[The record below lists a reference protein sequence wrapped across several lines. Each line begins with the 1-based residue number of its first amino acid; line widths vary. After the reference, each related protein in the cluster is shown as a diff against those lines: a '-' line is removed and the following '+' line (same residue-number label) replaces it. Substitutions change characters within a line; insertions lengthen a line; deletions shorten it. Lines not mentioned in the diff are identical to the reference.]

1 MIRFWAPDP
10 GWNGLQWSNFGA
22 LSMTIPF
29 ELGKGEGHVLGGST
43 MPQRTGVGPKLWDYL
58 FLCDTQYDIQ
68 WSYFTPWSNWWSL
81 WDPPCSMI
89 LTYICTVWPIVWC
102 AELSSGGK
110 FFGVDYA
117 LKCKGSGSS
126 VFLLGSPY
134 VHPHGMKQAHTVLPD
149 TGQFLGLVG

>member
-58 FLCDTQYDIQ
+58 FLC
-68 WSYFTPWSNWWSL
+68 
-81 WDPPCSMI
+81 
-89 LTYICTVWPIVWC
+89 
-102 AELSSGGK
+102 
-110 FFGVDYA
+110 
-117 LKCKGSGSS
+117 
-126 VFLLGSPY
+126 
-134 VHPHGMKQAHTVLPD
+134 AHTV
-149 TGQFLGLVG
+149 